1 MLCES
6 KEIVLICESKM
17 IALVCESKIIDLKCE
32 RVVKMLYISTNE
44 MCRNSIA
51 VGKRVMM

>member
-17 IALVCESKIIDLKCE
+17 IALVCESKIISLKCE
-32 RVVKMLYISTNE
+32 RVVKMLYISTNK

-51 VGKRVMM
+51 VGK